1 MSQYHIIFEDK
12 SIIVIDKPSG
22 MLVIPTPKGETNT
35 LSHLI
40 NDELN
45 SRGEEVNAYPCH
57 RIDRETSGLIIFA
70 KGKKNQQEIMKQFEE
85 RLVKKS
91 YIAFIHGS
99 LRQDHG
105 VLKSYGKSKYDN
117 YKRLMITQ
125 YRVVTRRPGFTVVK
139 AKPITGRTNQLRI
152 QFKEIS
158 HPILGESVYA
168 FRKDF
173 SLKFRRL
180 ALHSYKISFVHPMTK
195 ELVEYTS
202 EIPEDMKGLL

>member
-1 MSQYHIIFEDK
+1 
-12 SIIVIDKPSG
+12 
-22 MLVIPTPKGETNT
+22 
-35 LSHLI
+35 
-40 NDELN
+40 
-45 SRGEEVNAYPCH
+45 
-57 RIDRETSGLIIFA
+57 
-70 KGKKNQQEIMKQFEE
+70 
-85 RLVKKS
+85 
-91 YIAFIHGS
+91 
-99 LRQDHG
+99 
-105 VLKSYGKSKYDN
+105 
-117 YKRLMITQ
+117 MITQ